1 MKEMLKRIVWVAF
14 ILIIITAISGFLYT
28 QKYQSGKSLTEK
40 FKTQKFKKIDPKK
53 VIKSH

>member
-28 QKYQSGKSLTEK
+28 QKYQSEKSVMGK
-40 FKTQKFKKIDPKK
+40 FKQQKFKKIDPKK
-53 VIKSH
+53 AVKSH